1 MIPLLFFSLVVLL
14 FQNANAN
21 CSGLDMDDPNYQF
34 TLFHDNK
41 TLVKCSWLTEN
52 DEQLHDRRAAY
63 CPYVEL
69 HCPIS
74 CKYVCTTNAP
84 IQTPTSRPSSML
96 STSPTK
102 LPTISPSKGPTKIPS
117 KAPTN
122 APTRPC
128 ADSSTYEWTNDFK
141 GGKTVDCAWLTKNYK
156 QKRQRIEKWCEE
168 ANVSFACPITCETC
182 TISCVDDAT
191 YQLSLLDQKNKK
203 FCTWI
208 SYNRN
213 QVEQRRNMY
222 CDKEGDRCPK
232 SCGFCP

>member
-14 FQNANAN
+14 FQDANAS
-21 CSGLDMDDPNYQF
+21 CKGLDMDDPNYQF

-52 DEQLHDRRAAY
+52 DDKLSNRKTTY

-74 CKYVCTTNAP
+74 CNYVCTTKAP
-84 IQTPTSRPSSML
+84 IQTPTSRPSSMP

-102 LPTISPSKGPTKIPS
+102 LPTISPTKGPTKFPS

-122 APTRPC
+122 APTGPC
-128 ADSSTYEWTNDFK
+128 ADSSTYEWTNDL
-141 GGKTVDCAWLTKNYK
+141 GNTVDCAWLTKNSK
-156 QKRQRIEKWCEE
+156 QSRQRIERWCEE

-191 YQLSLLDQKNKK
+191 YKISLMNKK
-203 FCTWI
+203 KDVFCSWI
-208 SYNRN
+208 SSNG
-213 QVEQRRNMY
+213 VKEAQRRNMY